1 MSFSVN
7 RVMLLGTLG
16 RDPEVRRVPDGKAVA
31 NLSVATSQEWK
42 DKDTGEKKSKT
53 EWHRVVAWGG
63 YATFAEKL
71 HKGSKVYIE
80 GSLATRKWQDQ
91 QGQDKYST
99 DIVVQGMGS
108 VLIGLDGKNGQSNDN
123 DSQEELPRTQARAP
137 KPSVSEDMDDSIPF

>member
-7 RVMLLGTLG
+7 RATLLGTLG
-16 RDPEVRRVPDGKAVA
+16 RDPEIRSLQNGNSVA
-31 NLSVATSQEWK
+31 NLSVATEQSWK
-42 DKDTGEKKSKT
+42 DKEGVWQKKT

-63 YATFAEKL
+63 FTKITDKL
-71 HKGSKVYIE
+71 HKGSKVYVE
-80 GSLATRKWQDQ
+80 GSLTTRKYVDQ
-91 QGQDKYST
+91 GGVEKYST

-108 VLIGLDGKNGQSNDN
+108 VLIGLDGKNGQSNAN